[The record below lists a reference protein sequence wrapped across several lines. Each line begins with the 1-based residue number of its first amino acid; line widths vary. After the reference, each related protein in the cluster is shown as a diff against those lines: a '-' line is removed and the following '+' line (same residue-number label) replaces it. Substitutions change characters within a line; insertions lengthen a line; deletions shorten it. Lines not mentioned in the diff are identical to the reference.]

1 MGLCV
6 NARGQNLEL
15 EYTYAFSIDIYLYI
29 LCICYIQSK
38 YLIAYLRNYEK
49 ASVDTANIPKQIET
63 KKTVS
68 LVYSM
73 IKPGSSLCFTAVDLS
88 PEVTIEM
95 KPMASMSGVRLRLHP
110 HKVGPYQ
117 L

>member
-63 KKTVS
+63 KTGVIS
-68 LVYSM
+68 L
-73 IKPGSSLCFTAVDLS
+73 FQVDKAGKLPVFHS
-88 PEVTIEM
+88 CRFVP
-95 KPMASMSGVRLRLHP
+95 
-110 HKVGPYQ
+110 
-117 L
+117 